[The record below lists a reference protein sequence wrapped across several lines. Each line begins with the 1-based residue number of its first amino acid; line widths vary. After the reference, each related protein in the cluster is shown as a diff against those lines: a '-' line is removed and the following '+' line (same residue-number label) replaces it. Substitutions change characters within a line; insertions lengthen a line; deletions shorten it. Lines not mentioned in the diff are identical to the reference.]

1 MGFSFQ
7 TAAAFISVGFTHATA
22 PSLGPQITPQ
32 VLDLQACHT
41 LTNGSCLLVSGGAFT
56 CTERK
61 SKKHWSKG
69 LKRKPLRTQR
79 KETAGVWGAIWWL
92 IPELQ
97 QFCNEPRPQ
106 LLPFLE
112 CEDSLLTLEGGGGG
126 GGGGVSKPMTPVAPQ
141 LRADMEAGKRAI
153 FKLLNAS
160 PPTQLP
166 AYVCLSFYFLGFK
179 WKICESQQT
188 GYCPHHLL
196 LTAANNTD

>member
-1 MGFSFQ
+1 MGFRFQ
-7 TAAAFISVGFTHATA
+7 TAATFISVGFTQVTA
-22 PSLGPQITPQ
+22 PSLGPQLMPQ
-32 VLDLQACHT
+32 VLDLHACHT
-41 LTNGSCLLVSGGAFT
+41 LTNGPCRIVSGGAFT

-61 SKKHWSKG
+61 SKKHWSQG
-69 LKRKPLRTQR
+69 LKRKPFSTQGR
-79 KETAGVWGAIWWL
+79 EAAGVWGATWWL

-97 QFCNEPRPQ
+97 QFCNEPRPK

-112 CEDSLLTLEGGGGG
+112 SEESLLTLEGGGGKVG
-126 GGGGVSKPMTPVAPQ
+126 YQNLMTPVAPQ

-153 FKLLNAS
+153 FKLLKIAS

-166 AYVCLSFYFLGFK
+166 AYVCLSFHFLGFK

-196 LTAANNTD
+196 LTTANNID